1 MNILQPIKVMNKNT
15 ISESYKNEILKMHG
29 LIKEQG
35 PGGVDDNPPTDPTL
49 KVVDNTNDKVVDKKK
64 EDFVKVVESKCL
76 GGKRSDVFA
85 SKGRP
90 GLYYIIRTTP
100 KNTKLYFYSD
110 MTVYDQNGKSLGQ
123 FHCPEVPSTL
133 QGAGAQGAG
142 GVGAQGAGL
151 QGAAAKPPVKFS
163 QTNLDA
169 LNELKKQG
177 FYYMENPPSQFK
189 VDQKEYVKL
198 DITGKDTNNPAEYV
212 NLVTSFSKYFPEF
225 KESLYVYKSTPQEK
239 TAGRGEKVEVTKES
253 CQTAVFELERLMD
266 EPNSFSLTNDQIVA
280 HIQTAKRC
288 QDKGNKLG
296 LLNLKY
302 NKAFKKVQ
310 DRYFKYN

>member
-1 MNILQPIKVMNKNT
+1 MKKFL
-15 ISESYKNEILKMHG
+15 ISESEKKEILKKHG
-29 LIKEQG
+29 LLNEQPQG
-35 PGGVDDNPPTDPTL
+35 
-49 KVVDNTNDKVVDKKK
+49 DKVL
-64 EDFVKVVESKCL
+64 EDFIKVVESPCL
-76 GGKRSDVFA
+76 GNSKRNEIVKLKD
-85 SKGRP
+85 GR
-90 GLYYIIRTTP
+90 YRIA
-100 KNTKLYFYSD
+100 KKTKQGHDIYFYSD
-110 MTVYDQNGKSLGQ
+110 MSVVKYVNGVAQPVRKLY
-123 FHCPEVPSTL
+123 CPEATQNL

-142 GVGAQGAGL
+142 GVGAQGAGAQVTGG
-151 QGAAAKPPVKFS
+151 QGARVTPTVKFS

-189 VDQKEYVKL
+189 VDQGEYVKL
-198 DITGKDTNNPAEYV
+198 DITGKDTKNPAEYV
-212 NLVTSFSKYFPEF
+212 NLVTAFSKYFPEF

-302 NKAFKKVQ
+302 NKAFKKVK

>member
-1 MNILQPIKVMNKNT
+1 MKNFLIT
-15 ISESYKNEILKMHG
+15 ESEKKEILKKHG
-29 LIKEQG
+29 LLKEQ
-35 PGGVDDNPPTDPTL
+35 TSA
-49 KVVDNTNDKVVDKKK
+49 DKVL
-64 EDFVKVVESKCL
+64 EDFIKVVESPCL
-76 GGKRSDVFA
+76 GNSKRTEIKKSKDGKR
-85 SKGRP
+85 
-90 GLYYIIRTTP
+90 YYIAKKTQQGNDI
-100 KNTKLYFYSD
+100 YFYSD
-110 MTVYDQNGKSLGQ
+110 MSVVKVVNGVAQPTKKLYCSEATQN
-123 FHCPEVPSTL
+123 L

-142 GVGAQGAGL
+142 GVGAQGAGAQVTGG
-151 QGAAAKPPVKFS
+151 QGAGVTPTVKFS

-189 VDQKEYVKL
+189 VDQGEYVKL
-198 DITGKDTNNPAEYV
+198 DITGKDTKNPAEYV

>member
-1 MNILQPIKVMNKNT
+1 MKNFLIT
-15 ISESYKNEILKMHG
+15 ESEKKEILKKHG
-29 LIKEQG
+29 LLKEQ
-35 PGGVDDNPPTDPTL
+35 TAT
-49 KVVDNTNDKVVDKKK
+49 DKVTDKVL
-64 EDFVKVVESKCL
+64 EDFIKVVESPCL
-76 GGKRSDVFA
+76 GNSKRTEIKKSKDGKR
-85 SKGRP
+85 
-90 GLYYIIRTTP
+90 YYIAKKTQQGNDI
-100 KNTKLYFYSD
+100 YFYSD
-110 MTVYDQNGKSLGQ
+110 MSVVKVVNGVAQPTKKLY
-123 FHCPEVPSTL
+123 CPEATQNL
-133 QGAGAQGAG
+133 QGAGAQVTGGQGTGAQVTG
-142 GVGAQGAGL
+142 GQGAGVT
-151 QGAAAKPPVKFS
+151 PTVKFS

-189 VDQKEYVKL
+189 VDQGEYVKL
-198 DITGKDTNNPAEYV
+198 DITGKDTKNPAEYV
-212 NLVTSFSKYFPEF
+212 NLVTAFSKYFPEF

>member
-1 MNILQPIKVMNKNT
+1 MNNHKIT
-15 ISESYKNEILKMHG
+15 ESYKKEILKMHG

-35 PGGVDDNPPTDPTL
+35 PGGVDDNIPSDPIQN
-49 KVVDNTNDKVVDKKK
+49 VVDNTKGKDVNNAK
-64 EDFVKVVESKCL
+64 EEFAKIVLSKCL
-76 GGKRSDVFA
+76 GGKKSDIYP
-85 SKGRP
+85 SKNRT
-90 GLYYIIRTTP
+90 GLYYVEKLTP
-100 KNTKLYFYSD
+100 KGTKIYFYSD
-110 MTVYDQNGKSLGQ
+110 MTVYDQNGKNLGQ

-133 QGAGAQGAG
+133 QGVGGQGASAVGTQVTGAQVTGAQGAG
-142 GVGAQGAGL
+142 VT
-151 QGAAAKPPVKFS
+151 PTVKFS

-189 VDQKEYVKL
+189 VDQGEYVKL
-198 DITGKDTNNPAEYV
+198 DITGKDTKNPAEYV
-212 NLVTSFSKYFPEF
+212 NLVTAFSKYFPEF
-225 KESLYVYKSTPQEK
+225 KQSLYVYKSTPQEK

>member
-1 MNILQPIKVMNKNT
+1 MKNFLIT
-15 ISESYKNEILKMHG
+15 ESEKKEILKKHG
-29 LIKEQG
+29 LLKEQ
-35 PGGVDDNPPTDPTL
+35 TSA
-49 KVVDNTNDKVVDKKK
+49 DKVL
-64 EDFVKVVESKCL
+64 EDFIKVVESPCL
-76 GGKRSDVFA
+76 GNSKRTEIKKSKDGKR
-85 SKGRP
+85 
-90 GLYYIIRTTP
+90 YYIAKKTQQGNDI
-100 KNTKLYFYSD
+100 YFYSD
-110 MTVYDQNGKSLGQ
+110 MSVVKVVNGVAQPTKKLY
-123 FHCPEVPSTL
+123 CPEATQNL

-142 GVGAQGAGL
+142 GVGAQGAGAQVTGG
-151 QGAAAKPPVKFS
+151 QGAGVTPTVKFS

-189 VDQKEYVKL
+189 VDQGEYVKL
-198 DITGKDTNNPAEYV
+198 DITGKDTKNPAEYV